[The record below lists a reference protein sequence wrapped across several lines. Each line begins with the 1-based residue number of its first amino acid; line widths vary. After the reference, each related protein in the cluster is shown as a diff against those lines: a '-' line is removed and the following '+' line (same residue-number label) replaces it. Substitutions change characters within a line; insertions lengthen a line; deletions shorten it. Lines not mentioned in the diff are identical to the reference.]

1 MMPLIVLLAA
11 FFLSLL
17 LLKWIHNQFLLA
29 LAGRIAMS
37 VMLFFTAVG
46 HFVFTEGMALM
57 IPSFVPFKQEM
68 VYFTGVVEIAGAVGL
83 LVPRLSTLTAWLL
96 ISFFIL
102 VLPANIYAAL
112 QHVDYQNATVN
123 GQGPDYLW
131 FRIPLQFLFIIWV
144 YLSVIRK

>member
-112 QHVDYQNATVN
+112 QHVDYQNATFN